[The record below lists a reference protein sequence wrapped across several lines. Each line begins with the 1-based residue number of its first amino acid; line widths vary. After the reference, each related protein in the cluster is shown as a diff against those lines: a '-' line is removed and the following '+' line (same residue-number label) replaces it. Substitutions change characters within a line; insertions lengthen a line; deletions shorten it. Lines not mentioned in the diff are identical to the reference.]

1 VRQCLSIRQVR
12 SSGRGQSEA
21 SCDRRPAPTNRCAK
35 APDRTRRVLLWKTH
49 SGGRHTIRHW
59 GVCLAGLLSGFGQ
72 DCIDCA
78 QRISGAL
85 RDFRAPV
92 PACLFSK
99 STFWMV
105 SSGSGGLPSILPL
118 PRATLSPAMV
128 RSDILARSCFAS
140 VANIATIT
148 SLNGPVESNHCSWLA
163 FCSNDLAAQRIRFH
177 SLLWRF

>member
-1 VRQCLSIRQVR
+1 MTAATNSGAIWSMCIPQRALPGRFVRQCLSIRQVR

-118 PRATLSPAMV
+118 PRATLSPAMAFGYSRPFLLCERGEHRNHHV
-128 RSDILARSCFAS
+128 LERSS
-140 VANIATIT
+140 
-148 SLNGPVESNHCSWLA
+148 
-163 FCSNDLAAQRIRFH
+163 
-177 SLLWRF
+177 